1 MVQCCEV
8 CDIARKLD
16 GEISMGTMMSESKA
30 ASDGRRGIFDVDDAW
45 LEGRK
50 EDAIDP
56 ELPIVDPHHH
66 LWDRGSRYLL
76 DEFRGDL
83 V

>member
-1 MVQCCEV
+1 MAQCCEV

-16 GEISMGTMMSESKA
+16 GRFRWGTMMSESKA
-30 ASDGRRGIFDVDDAW
+30 ASDGRRGTFDVDDAW

-56 ELPIVDPHHH
+56 ELPIASTPIII
-66 LWDRGSRYLL
+66 SRIAAR
-76 DEFRGDL
+76 EICWTSSGPI
-83 V
+83 

>member
-1 MVQCCEV
+1 
-8 CDIARKLD
+8 
-16 GEISMGTMMSESKA
+16 MSEAKA

-50 EDAIDP
+50 EHAIDP

-76 DEFRGDL
+76 DEFRADL
-83 V
+83 GRVLNCPEGH